1 MMLVFGKVENVDL
14 ADGPV
19 KSEKNCIDGCFSETD
34 CVVAYMNSN
43 GNCISFN
50 YNYEK
55 KLSVT
60 ETTKSEGLK
69 VAIKTSFSLTECP
82 FYDQLEMNVNE
93 NDESIS
99 WRRTSN
105 GWTFMRCIDNWTMFT
120 RSKTSVVCMQTFP
133 IAKGVTKN
141 ESIQFCEE
149 MGMGFKLT
157 GVASADET
165 QWIVGRIQVVE
176 NWQGYWIDGERI
188 PVDGN
193 HFEWTDGYTKGN
205 SALSSS
211 NAALSGWDYYKTVR
225 ENCLS
230 AARIDE
236 SSQTINDV
244 SCDDAENQFGTV
256 CGYQLI

>member
-55 KLSVT
+55 KLS
-60 ETTKSEGLK
+60 
-69 VAIKTSFSLTECP
+69 
-82 FYDQLEMNVNE
+82 
-93 NDESIS
+93 
-99 WRRTSN
+99 
-105 GWTFMRCIDNWTMFT
+105 
-120 RSKTSVVCMQTFP
+120 
-133 IAKGVTKN
+133 
-141 ESIQFCEE
+141 
-149 MGMGFKLT
+149 
-157 GVASADET
+157 
-165 QWIVGRIQVVE
+165 
-176 NWQGYWIDGERI
+176 
-188 PVDGN
+188 

>member
-14 ADGPV
+14 ADGPD

-43 GNCISFN
+43 GNCLYFN

-69 VAIKTSFSLTECP
+69 VAIK
-82 FYDQLEMNVNE
+82 
-93 NDESIS
+93 
-99 WRRTSN
+99 
-105 GWTFMRCIDNWTMFT
+105 
-120 RSKTSVVCMQTFP
+120 
-133 IAKGVTKN
+133 
-141 ESIQFCEE
+141 
-149 MGMGFKLT
+149 
-157 GVASADET
+157 
-165 QWIVGRIQVVE
+165 
-176 NWQGYWIDGERI
+176 
-188 PVDGN
+188 